1 MKAIITVV
9 GKDKTGIIAKVSN
22 LLYEHN
28 VNIVDISQTIMGD
41 MFVMTAMADTKGC
54 DISFDSLKDAL
65 EEVGQ
70 SIGVQVSIQ
79 HEDLFNSMHR
89 I

>member
-9 GKDKTGIIAKVSN
+9 GKDKTGIIARVSN

-41 MFVMTAMADTKGC
+41 IFVMTAMVDTAKC
-54 DISFDSLKDAL
+54 DIGFDVLKDAL
-65 EEVGQ
+65 EEVGR
-70 SIGVQVSIQ
+70 SIGVQASIQ

>member
-1 MKAIITVV
+1 MRAVITVV
-9 GKDKTGIIAKVSN
+9 GKDKTGIIAKVSG

-41 MFVMTAMADTKGC
+41 IFVMTAMVDTKNC
-54 DISFDSLKDAL
+54 DIRFDELKGAL
-65 EEVGQ
+65 AEVGK

-79 HEDLFNSMHR
+79 NEDLFNSMHR

>member
-22 LLYEHN
+22 LLYEDN

-41 MFVMTAMADTKGC
+41 LFVMTAMVDTVKC
-54 DISFDSLKDAL
+54 SVSFEALRDAL
-65 EEVGQ
+65 EEVGKN
-70 SIGVQVSIQ
+70 IGVQVSIQ

>member
-1 MKAIITVV
+1 MKAIVTVV
-9 GKDKTGIIAKVSN
+9 GRDKTGIIARVSN

-28 VNIVDISQTIMGD
+28 VNIVDISQTIMGEI
-41 MFVMTAMADTKGC
+41 FVMTAMVDTKNC
-54 DISFDSLKDAL
+54 DVTFDELKNAL
-65 EEVGQ
+65 EEVGK
-70 SIGVQVSIQ
+70 SIGVQASIQ

>member
-9 GKDKTGIIAKVSN
+9 GKDKTGIIARVSS

-28 VNIVDISQTIMGD
+28 VNIVDISQTIMGEI
-41 MFVMTAMADTKGC
+41 FVMTAMVDTKNC
-54 DISFDSLKDAL
+54 DVTFDELKTAL
-65 EEVGQ
+65 EETGR
-70 SIGVQVSIQ
+70 SIGVQASIQ

>member
-1 MKAIITVV
+1 MKAIVTVI
-9 GKDKTGIIAKVSN
+9 GKDKTGIIARVSN
-22 LLYEHN
+22 LLYEKN

-41 MFVMTAMADTKGC
+41 MFVMTAMVDTKNC
-54 DISFDSLKDAL
+54 SVSFDELRSGLDEIGK
-65 EEVGQ
+65 

-79 HEDLFNSMHR
+79 NEDIFNSMHR